1 VTADFLKGYRM
12 RRLFWFLCL
21 IGMRFIVLAQPKKS
35 KKERKDYKPEFT
47 YTKSGFRYKLFP
59 FGNTTTIDQGDLVY
73 FEMQVMHQDSLIE
86 DSRLHFIRPE
96 IVIPGKAEDMSGTA
110 VVEGL
115 TMMHAGDSLIVY
127 EPVEQVNDLPEVM
140 KNWKEV
146 NYRLKVVEVIKQSDL
161 ENVKRR
167 ESQVATLIQQDLQK
181 YKNQQFERIIQT
193 QSGLTILIHQD
204 GEGEKFVEGDVA
216 RILFYAIETKEGKYF
231 DGTFDTGV
239 PFKLVVGS
247 QRIIEGLGEA
257 VSLLRRGA
265 KVSAYI
271 PSKLA
276 YGSTGVFEKL
286 EPDTDLLFYIEIL
299 N

>member
-1 VTADFLKGYRM
+1 
-12 RRLFWFLCL
+12 
-21 IGMRFIVLAQPKKS
+21 
-35 KKERKDYKPEFT
+35 
-47 YTKSGFRYKLFP
+47 
-59 FGNTTTIDQGDLVY
+59 
-73 FEMQVMHQDSLIE
+73 
-86 DSRLHFIRPE
+86 E